1 MGFVGLAA
9 KQNKPTVEGFI
20 AAPGEVVAFRATMA
34 MGALKNRIEVER
46 IDSHETLSLRLKPMI
61 MIAPEI

>member
-1 MGFVGLAA
+1 
-9 KQNKPTVEGFI
+9 
-20 AAPGEVVAFRATMA
+20 MA
-34 MGALKNRIEVER
+34 MGALKNRIEVQR